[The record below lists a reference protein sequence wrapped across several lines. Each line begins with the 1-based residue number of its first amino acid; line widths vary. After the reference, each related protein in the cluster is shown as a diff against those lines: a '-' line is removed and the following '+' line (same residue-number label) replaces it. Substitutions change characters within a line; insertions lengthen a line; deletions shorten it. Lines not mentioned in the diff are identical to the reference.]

1 MVGKWWLPTAPE
13 VRVGGVL
20 EVDTNGRS
28 RLELT
33 DSLAA
38 DMGAKVVHGAA
49 DGRHVTLLECVPAN
63 GGKITI
69 GEQHTVVEVFRS
81 RVVLVGVHLESEEDR
96 AFDGL
101 QVELANL
108 TAWTQ
113 RTGIN
118 RRDIYAAAEDGPDKF
133 TFRRTT
139 VDPSLL
145 APVSAQLKESGETVT
160 LGWSLKLPRTALGA
174 WERGFTVK
182 ERATVIV
189 RSDEKRAW
197 DGFNDTVSA
206 VRDLVTLATQV
217 GCRVGKKT
225 LLVRDDDADSRDY
238 PVGLYF
244 DAGSARERAVSAQD
258 IIFTLEDVDWDTLL
272 PAWVALRKKVG
283 LPLDVLF
290 SLDYN
295 EGGFYQ
301 NQIFN
306 AASATEGFHAALCS
320 ESVGLPAEVH
330 EKVKA
335 AIRDLFPEDKDAREW
350 ISQRTGDNRPGLKQ
364 RITEI
369 AKIPDQTA
377 VEKLLT
383 DVDVWAKWLRDA
395 RNALGH
401 LNTGELEKKV
411 PEQVRYR
418 LTYVTKALLHLV
430 LMQELGLSAATQ
442 QKAVENNFGYSARA
456 FGEGVRAAKA

>member
-20 EVDTNGRS
+20 EIDTNGRS

-49 DGRHVTLLECVPAN
+49 DGRHVTLLECLPAN

-81 RVVLVGVHLESEEDR
+81 RVVLVGVHLESEDEQ

-113 RTGIN
+113 RTGID
-118 RRDIYAAAEDGPDKF
+118 RRSVYEEAEDGSDKLN
-133 TFRRTT
+133 FRRVT
-139 VDPSLL
+139 VDPSELDS
-145 APVSAQLKESGETVT
+145 VSAQLEESGETVI
-160 LGWSLKLPRTALGA
+160 LGWTLNIPGTAVGA

-182 ERATVIV
+182 ERATVTV

-197 DGFNDTVSA
+197 DGFNDTMSA

-225 LLVRDDDADSRDY
+225 LLMRDDDADSRDY

-306 AASATEGFHAALCS
+306 AASATEGFHAALCP
-320 ESVGLPAEVH
+320 ESVGLPTELH

-335 AIRDLFPEDKDAREW
+335 AIRDLFPEDKDARAW
-350 ISQRTGDNRPGLKQ
+350 IRQRTGDNRPGLKQ

-383 DVDVWAKWLRDA
+383 DVKVWATWLRDA

-401 LNTGELEKKV
+401 LNTGELEERV

-418 LTYVTKALLHLV
+418 LAYVTKALLHLV